1 MICRTCRETVVPV
14 PALGFGLRR
23 LPWPKPDS
31 RAPGFLDQRLV
42 TESMTDAV
50 GDTTTF
56 GRVARF
62 YDWFAPS
69 ADAEEFREAL
79 AFADREVERVLD
91 VGGGTG
97 RGAEALSA
105 RERIV
110 ADAAAGMTRQAR
122 RKGFEAVRA
131 DAAALPFVA
140 ESVDAV
146 LVVDALHHFGD
157 PGQAVQEA
165 ARVLRPGGVLV
176 IREIDPTALVGRLV
190 EFGEHLYGFGSTFF
204 APEDLGR
211 RVADAG
217 LDARFRTD
225 GFEYTVVGRA

>member
-1 MICRTCRETVVPV
+1 
-14 PALGFGLRR
+14 
-23 LPWPKPDS
+23 
-31 RAPGFLDQRLV
+31 
-42 TESMTDAV
+42 MTDAV
-50 GDTTTF
+50 GDTTIDEAGDTTSEKVGDTAPF
-56 GRVARF
+56 DRVSRF
-62 YDWFAPS
+62 YDWLTPS

-79 AFADREVERVLD
+79 AFADREIDRVLD

-97 RGAEALSA
+97 RGAETLSV

-110 ADAAAGMTRQAR
+110 ADAAPGMTRQAR

-131 DAAALPFVA
+131 DAANLPFIG
-140 ESVDAV
+140 ESVDGI
-146 LVVDALHHFGD
+146 LIVDALHHFGD
-157 PGQAVQEA
+157 PGEAVREA

-190 EFGEHLYGFGSTFF
+190 EFGEHLYGFDSTFF
-204 APEDLGR
+204 APADLAR

-217 LDARFRTD
+217 LDARFRKD

>member
-1 MICRTCRETVVPV
+1 MAR
-14 PALGFGLRR
+14 AL
-23 LPWPKPDS
+23 
-31 RAPGFLDQRLV
+31 
-42 TESMTDAV
+42 

-56 GRVARF
+56 DRVSRF

-69 ADAEEFREAL
+69 ADADEFRDAL
-79 AFADREVERVLD
+79 GLADREVERVVD

-110 ADAAAGMTRQAR
+110 ADAAPGMTRQAY

-131 DAAALPFVA
+131 DAADLPFVA
-140 ESVDAV
+140 ESADAV
-146 LVVDALHHFGD
+146 LVVDALHHFAD
-157 PGQAVQEA
+157 PDGAIREA

-176 IREIDPTALVGRLV
+176 IREIDPTALVGRLT
-190 EFGEHLYGFGSTFF
+190 EFGEHLYGFDSTFF
-204 APEDLGR
+204 APEELGR

-217 LDARFRTD
+217 LDAKFRTD